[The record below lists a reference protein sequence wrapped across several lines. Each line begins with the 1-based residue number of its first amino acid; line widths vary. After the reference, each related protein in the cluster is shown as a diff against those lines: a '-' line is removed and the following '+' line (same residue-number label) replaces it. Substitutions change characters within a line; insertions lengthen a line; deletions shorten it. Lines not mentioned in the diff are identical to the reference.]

1 MCVRGNQRC
10 DFVSESMRGFTQG
23 WRINSQELS
32 YLFGKKGVALTV
44 FQRRLSERTCSL
56 QLLFLDEPVARNL
69 PCWEAVVRTTGVD
82 MSLVMKVR
90 RLGSSP
96 WISFDN
102 EEHIRIEQWPH
113 SLRVP
118 RCPILSSPGQLN
130 NQHPWTSSGA
140 SIMRELSFLKT
151 HTSLFSRASNWHLA
165 TVLCGV
171 LFVQKIFLIAFFLFQ
186 HWEEYSA
193 DRMLDVVR
201 RFSFL
206 WVLGSMAW
214 LVLAQVDQWEGISHR
229 TLNLHK
235 LISLL

>member
-1 MCVRGNQRC
+1 MW
-10 DFVSESMRGFTQG
+10 GFTRG

-32 YLFGKKGVALTV
+32 YLFGKKSVALTV
-44 FQRRLSERTCSL
+44 FQRRVSELTCSL
-56 QLLFLDEPVARNL
+56 QLLFLDEPVAQNL
-69 PCWEAVVRTTGVD
+69 TFREAVVRTTGVD
-82 MSLVMKVR
+82 MSLVMKVW

-118 RCPILSSPGQLN
+118 RCPILSSLGQLN

-151 HTSLFSRASNWHLA
+151 HTALFSRASNWHLA

-171 LFVQKIFLIAFFLFQ
+171 LFVQKVLLIASFFFQ

-193 DRMLDVVR
+193 DRTLDVVR
-201 RFSFL
+201 RFPFL
-206 WVLGSMAW
+206 GCWVHG
-214 LVLAQVDQWEGISHR
+214 LAGVGTAGPVGGDFTENS
-229 TLNLHK
+229 K
-235 LISLL
+235 SP